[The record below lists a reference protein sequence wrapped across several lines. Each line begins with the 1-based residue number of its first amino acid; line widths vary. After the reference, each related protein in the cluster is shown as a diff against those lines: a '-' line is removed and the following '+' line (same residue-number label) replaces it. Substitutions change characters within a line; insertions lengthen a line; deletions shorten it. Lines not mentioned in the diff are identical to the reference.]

1 MTRALWPCRIY
12 GKHDGA
18 FLKRRLFYSA
28 MVRLSWFLGILAYA
42 MIFAACSAEGA
53 SLEAW
58 GAILMNT
65 KSESILYVQDED
77 AQIPPASL
85 TKIMTMYIAMD
96 AIGEGNISLDDHVT
110 VSRRAASQPGARMNL
125 SEGDTV
131 SLDELL
137 LGTAV
142 ASGNDAAVA
151 VAEHVSGSVE
161 SFRELMNEKTEEL
174 GMSRT
179 VFRNPNG
186 LPSTGQVTTARDML
200 TLAKNYI
207 ENHPDAMRYHN
218 IPSITYR
225 GKTTTNKNPLLRMHP
240 DVVDGLKTGWTTASR
255 HNLIATARLGDIRL
269 ISVVL
274 GAPTPNDLGYAS
286 AFLIEAGF
294 RTVESGGMLKVSAQL
309 EMLASGTSPD
319 IVPRPGTTVY
329 TVVSPDVPEVS
340 DVEEPPALEDVPGD
354 VELQPDGIPPRLED
368 ELEFDYEYDYDIDPG
383 DDIEFDET
391 EFDDSSVW
399 RGESE
404 LREIDARRII
414 DAVESLCVEA
424 NYIMADDIRDAI
436 ESGIEAE
443 DSYIASDVLSQ
454 LIENA
459 DIAAEGS
466 LPLCQDTGM
475 VVVFVE
481 MGQDVHIKGGSVR
494 DAVNEG
500 VRRGYKNGYMR
511 ASVVAD
517 PVDRVNT
524 GDNTPAVIYF
534 DVVPG
539 NRVRI
544 VVSPKGFGSENMSR
558 IAMLTPAEGM
568 AGIKKFVLDTVR
580 AAGPNPC
587 PPIMVGVGVGGTM
600 DYAALMAK
608 QALLRPIGSSNGS
621 WLWDG
626 LERELLEEINLLGIG
641 PAGFGG
647 RTTALAVH
655 IRTYPTHIAGLPVA
669 VNIGC
674 HSTRHLEMTL

>member
-1 MTRALWPCRIY
+1 MA
-12 GKHDGA
+12 
-18 FLKRRLFYSA
+18 
-28 MVRLSWFLGILAYA
+28 RLSWFLGILASV
-42 MIFAACSAEGA
+42 MFFAAGSAEGA

-65 KSESILYVQDED
+65 KSESILYVQNED
-77 AQIPPASL
+77 TQIPPASL
-85 TKIMTMYIAMD
+85 TKIMTIYLAMD
-96 AIGEGNISLDDHVT
+96 AINEGRVSLDDQVK

-131 SLDELL
+131 SFDELIK
-137 LGTAV
+137 GTAV

-161 SFRELMNEKTEEL
+161 SFRQLMNDKAAEL

-179 VFRNPNG
+179 LFRNPNG

-200 TLAKNYI
+200 TLAKKYI

-218 IPSITYR
+218 ILSITYK
-225 GKTTTNKNPLLRMHP
+225 GKTTTNKNPLLRMYP

-274 GAPTPNDLGYAS
+274 GAPTPNDLRNGS

-294 RTVESGGMLKVSAQL
+294 RTVESGGTLKVSTQL

-319 IVPRPGTTVY
+319 VVLRPGTAVY
-329 TVVSPDVPEVS
+329 TVASPDVRVASPDISV
-340 DVEEPPALEDVPGD
+340 DVAEPPTLEDVTGEA
-354 VELQPDGIPPRLED
+354 ELQPDGIPPRLED
-368 ELEFDYEYDYDIDPG
+368 ELEFEYDYDYDIDLG
-383 DDIEFDET
+383 DDVEFDEMG
-391 EFDDSSVW
+391 FDDPSAW
-399 RGESE
+399 GGDG
-404 LREIDARRII
+404 LREIDVKQII
-414 DAVESLCVEA
+414 EAVEALCVEA

-443 DSYIASDVLSQ
+443 NSDFASDVLSQ

-459 DIAAEGS
+459 DIAAEGG

-481 MGQDVHIKGGSVR
+481 VGQDVQIKGGSAR

-500 VRRGYKNGYMR
+500 VRRGYKSGYMR

-524 GDNTPAVIYF
+524 GDNTPAVVYF

-558 IAMLTPAEGM
+558 VAMLTPAEGI
-568 AGIKKFVLDTVR
+568 AGIKKFVMDTVR
-580 AAGPNPC
+580 IAGPNPC

-608 QALLRPIGSSNGS
+608 QALLRPIGSNNGS

-626 LERELLEEINLLGIG
+626 LERELLDEINSLGIG
-641 PAGFGG
+641 PAGLGG
-647 RTTALAVH
+647 QTTALAVH
-655 IRTYPTHIAGLPVA
+655 IKTYPTHIAGLPVA